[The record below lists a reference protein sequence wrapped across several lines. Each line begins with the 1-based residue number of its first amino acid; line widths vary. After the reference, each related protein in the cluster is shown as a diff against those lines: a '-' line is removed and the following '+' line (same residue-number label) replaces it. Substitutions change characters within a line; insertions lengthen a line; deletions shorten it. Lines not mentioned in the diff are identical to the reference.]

1 MSNKKEILLKNYVAI
16 YRPILAK
23 EKRKEREERIQKNY
37 NYDLA
42 A

>member
-1 MSNKKEILLKNYVAI
+1 MKNYVEI
-16 YRPILAK
+16 YRPILAE
-23 EKRKEREERIQKNY
+23 EKKKEREERIQKNY